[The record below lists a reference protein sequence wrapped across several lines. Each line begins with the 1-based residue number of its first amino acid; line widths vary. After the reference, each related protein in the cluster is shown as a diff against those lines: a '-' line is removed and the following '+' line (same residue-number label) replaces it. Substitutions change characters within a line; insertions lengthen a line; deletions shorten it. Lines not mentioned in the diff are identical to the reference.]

1 MSEEK
6 ETKKSER
13 NAKGQ
18 FTKGHK
24 KTGGRKLGTGNRNGN
39 VRDRLKEQVEPFV
52 EKISELLARV
62 QKEEG
67 TKEMLTLVEKFMPYF
82 MPKYS
87 AVALSADM
95 DRPIS
100 EEQRLV
106 ELNDMYTKKEL
117 SINFKQ
123 MTVVDKNAAKMAG
136 DNDPDYDPDFDVE
149 EFLKKRVKE

>member
-123 MTVVDKNAAKMAG
+123 MTVVDNNAAKMAG